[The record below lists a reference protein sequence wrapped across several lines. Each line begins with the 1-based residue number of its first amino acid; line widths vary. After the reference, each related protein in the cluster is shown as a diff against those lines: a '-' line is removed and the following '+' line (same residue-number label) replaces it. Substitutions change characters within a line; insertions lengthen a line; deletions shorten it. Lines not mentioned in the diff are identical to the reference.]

1 MKILKSLSVL
11 LIILF
16 LNKNSFSQAIT
27 VDLELILAV
36 DVSSRVEK
44 YIDSSLSLFN
54 GNVEEEEWKEERIF
68 SIGRCLLKVTNGI
81 DKTLGGVILNT
92 YINCLLLGTT
102 TLYAGSSVF
111 FIKNSNNLPFN

>member
-36 DVSSRVEK
+36 DVSSSV
-44 YIDSSLSLFN
+44 D
-54 GNVEEEEWKEERIF
+54 EE
-68 SIGRCLLKVTNGI
+68 
-81 DKTLGGVILNT
+81 
-92 YINCLLLGTT
+92 
-102 TLYAGSSVF
+102 
-111 FIKNSNNLPFN
+111 